1 MCNKKNIILDMDSI
15 DFQNIYIME
24 PIKNTIIPNGEFRR
38 IIYSSH
44 YMTLNNITLHLKI
57 PNAKIQKYYQK
68 YKCFL
73 TDDLTTDVQFLVDL
87 EDHIL
92 QNTHHCFKH
101 RKANL
106 LEQIRNGFIKFFY
119 TDEGNYENSV
129 FYNKNS
135 NIITKS
141 ESFTLQIKISGIWE
155 TEDEYGVT
163 YKVTSL

>member
-1 MCNKKNIILDMDSI
+1 MDSI

-24 PIKNTIIPNGEFRR
+24 PIKNTIIPDGEFRR
-38 IIYSSH
+38 IIYSSD

-73 TDDLTTDVQFLVDL
+73 TDELTKEVQFLVDL
-87 EDHIL
+87 ENHIL

-119 TDEGNYENSV
+119 TDETNQENGV
-129 FYNKNS
+129 ANNKNGS
-135 NIITKS
+135 IITKS

>member
-1 MCNKKNIILDMDSI
+1 
-15 DFQNIYIME
+15 
-24 PIKNTIIPNGEFRR
+24 
-38 IIYSSH
+38 
-44 YMTLNNITLHLKI
+44 MTLNNITLHLKI

-73 TDDLTTDVQFLVDL
+73 TDDLTTDVQFLIDL

-119 TDEGNYENSV
+119 TDEGNYANSV